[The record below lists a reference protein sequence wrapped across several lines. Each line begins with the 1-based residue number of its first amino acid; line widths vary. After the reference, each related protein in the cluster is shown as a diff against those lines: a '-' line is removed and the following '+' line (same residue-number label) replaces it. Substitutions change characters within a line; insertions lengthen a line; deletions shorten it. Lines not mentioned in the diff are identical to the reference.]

1 MGWVEGRIGQ
11 KEAHQAKETRPRKTE
26 TTTRKSSIENTATR
40 TEEKVGEKWH
50 PSTAALSK

>member
-50 PSTAALSK
+50 PSTAALNK